1 MLTAISQGQLQK
13 PSTVWQVPTEPRAID
28 EPPPT
33 PQPRN
38 FDEDGDASRRT
49 WLASE
54 RTVLAW
60 LRTGLTATAV
70 ALAVGKVVPDLRG
83 GGADWPFVVLG
94 AGYGLLGVVIVAYGL
109 LRGREVD
116 RAIRAGRW
124 LSPDDRAMWL
134 IGGLA
139 IGLGV
144 LAAVVIVADA

>member
-1 MLTAISQGQLQK
+1 
-13 PSTVWQVPTEPRAID
+13 VPTEPRGID

-33 PQPRN
+33 PQPRA

-70 ALAVGKVVPDLRG
+70 ALAMGKVIPDLRS
-83 GGADWPFVVLG
+83 GGAVWPFEVLG
-94 AGYGLLGVVIVAYGL
+94 AGYGVLGVGIVAYGL
-109 LRGREVD
+109 HRGREVD
-116 RAIRAGRW
+116 RAIHAGRW
-124 LSPDDRAMWL
+124 LSPDARAMNM

-139 IGLGV
+139 IALGL
-144 LAAVVIVADA
+144 LAAILIVVSD